1 MIGRLHGILLDSHPP
16 GLLLDVNGVGYELDC
31 PTSAFV
37 RLPAP
42 GQPLTL
48 HTHLVVRED
57 GHTLFGFLERLDRS
71 LFRSLIRVNGVG
83 PRLALGIVSAMPAR
97 ELIAAIQQQDTTA
110 LARLPGIGRKTA
122 QRLVLDLKDKL
133 GELPGGGPAIPT
145 AGPEGSAPGSAVPDR
160 EDAIAALVA
169 LGYRDAE
176 AARRVSAVASA
187 GLGREELI
195 RLALKSALP

>member
-1 MIGRLHGILLDSHPP
+1 MIGRLQGILLDSHPP
-16 GLLLDVNGVGYELDC
+16 SLLLDVNGVGYELDC
-31 PTSAFV
+31 PTSAFIA
-37 RLPAP
+37 LPAA

-48 HTHLVVRED
+48 HTHLIVRED
-57 GHTLFGFLERLDRS
+57 GHTLFGFLHRLDRS

-83 PRLALGIVSAMPAR
+83 PRLALGMVSAMSAQD
-97 ELIAAIQQQDTTA
+97 LILAIQQQDTTA
-110 LARLPGIGRKTA
+110 LSRLPGIGKKTA

-133 GELPGGGPAIPT
+133 GELPGSGPTILPAGPSGPAEAP
-145 AGPEGSAPGSAVPDR
+145 AGLDR
-160 EDAIAALVA
+160 EDAIAALIA

-176 AARRVSAVASA
+176 AARRVGAVASA